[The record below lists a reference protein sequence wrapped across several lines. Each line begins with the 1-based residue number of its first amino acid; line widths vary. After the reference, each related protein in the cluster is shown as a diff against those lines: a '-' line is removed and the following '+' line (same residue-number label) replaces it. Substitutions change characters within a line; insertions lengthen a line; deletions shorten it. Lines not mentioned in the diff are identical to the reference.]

1 MDMISP
7 QALQSRLLEAQ
18 TEMALLD
25 VREAGEFGWGHLLFA
40 VPVPYS
46 RLEFELERLVPRRGA
61 QLVLYDDGLSGV
73 AVRAAGRA
81 VALGY
86 ERVCVLE
93 GGTEGWQRAGY
104 RLFAGVNVPSKVFGE
119 LVEETRHTP
128 RISAQDLH
136 AMLARG
142 APVLVVDGRPLAE
155 YRKMNIP
162 GSVCCPN
169 GELAYRISTL
179 VEDESMPIVVNC
191 AGRTRSIIG
200 AQTLRE
206 IGLRN
211 PVLALENGTQGWAL
225 AGFDLEHGST
235 RPYPAVSPAAV
246 LAARAQAAAV
256 LAAESGVRS
265 LGPDEARRWLGD
277 MSHTTYLLDVR
288 TPEEF
293 AAGAVPG
300 AWSAPGGQLIKAT
313 DQSLAVRGAGVL
325 LTDHDGVRAPVVAQW
340 LRRMGW
346 DAHIV
351 RIPLGADLGVRGG
364 PAVAEPLM
372 PLPAEVSLQQLDAW
386 LREDCCQLIDIRP
399 SMDFRR
405 GHIPGAIWAV
415 RPRFDRLDLSDA
427 RPVVLVSD
435 DLEMIRMA
443 AQEWTAVRPDVALYR
458 LEGGYRAWVA
468 ADGRAE
474 VTPEHPT
481 DPEAIDYLFFV
492 HDRHDGNL
500 EAARQYLAWEQGL
513 VAMLEPAERGR
524 FDP

>member
-1 MDMISP
+1 MI
-7 QALQSRLLEAQ
+7 Q
-18 TEMALLD
+18 
-25 VREAGEFGWGHLLFA
+25 
-40 VPVPYS
+40 
-46 RLEFELERLVPRRGA
+46 
-61 QLVLYDDGLSGV
+61 
-73 AVRAAGRA
+73 
-81 VALGY
+81 
-86 ERVCVLE
+86 
-93 GGTEGWQRAGY
+93 
-104 RLFAGVNVPSKVFGE
+104 
-119 LVEETRHTP
+119 
-128 RISAQDLH
+128 
-136 AMLARG
+136 
-142 APVLVVDGRPLAE
+142 
-155 YRKMNIP
+155 
-162 GSVCCPN
+162 
-169 GELAYRISTL
+169 
-179 VEDESMPIVVNC
+179 
-191 AGRTRSIIG
+191 
-200 AQTLRE
+200 
-206 IGLRN
+206 
-211 PVLALENGTQGWAL
+211 
-225 AGFDLEHGST
+225 
-235 RPYPAVSPAAV
+235 
-246 LAARAQAAAV
+246 
-256 LAAESGVRS
+256 
-265 LGPDEARRWLGD
+265 
-277 MSHTTYLLDVR
+277 
-288 TPEEF
+288 
-293 AAGAVPG
+293 
-300 AWSAPGGQLIKAT
+300 AT
-313 DQSLAVRGAGVL
+313 DQSLAVRGARVL